1 MSEASAT
8 LHEPFESAVHQREAL
23 TFGVWLFLASE
34 LLLFAGLFLGYAVY
48 RHDHATAF
56 AQAGAHANLLF
67 GTVNTALL
75 MTSSF
80 SLSVANR
87 ATDRDLPRIG
97 EIGIWITLALGL
109 LFLGVKGLEY
119 RQDLAEHLWPGAG
132 FAIAAP
138 PARIFF
144 GFYWTMTLL
153 HACHLS
159 IGVLLLARLAWLA
172 RRGELR
178 AHNDSVEAT
187 TLYWHLVDVIWAVLY
202 VCIYLEGR

>member
-8 LHEPFESAVHQREAL
+8 LHEPFESPVRQREAL
-23 TFGVWLFLASE
+23 IFGVWLFLASE

-48 RHDHATAF
+48 RHDHAVAF

-67 GTVNTALL
+67 GTINTALL

-87 ATDRDLPRIG
+87 ATDRDLPRLG

-119 RQDLAEHLWPGAG
+119 REDLAEHLWPGAG

-159 IGVLLLARLAWLA
+159 IGLLLLARLGWLA
-172 RRGELR
+172 RKGELR

>member
-1 MSEASAT
+1 
-8 LHEPFESAVHQREAL
+8 V
-23 TFGVWLFLASE
+23 
-34 LLLFAGLFLGYAVY
+34 
-48 RHDHATAF
+48 AF

-67 GTVNTALL
+67 GTINTALL

-87 ATDRDLPRIG
+87 ATDRDLPRLG

-119 RQDLAEHLWPGAG
+119 REDLAEHLWPGAG

-159 IGVLLLARLAWLA
+159 IGLLLLARLGWLA
-172 RRGELR
+172 RKGELR

>member
-1 MSEASAT
+1 VTEASAT
-8 LHEPFESAVHQREAL
+8 LHEPFESAVRQREAVS
-23 TFGVWLFLASE
+23 FGMWIFLASE

-48 RHDHATAF
+48 RHDHAAAF
-56 AQAGAHANLLF
+56 DAAGARANLVL
-67 GTVNTALL
+67 GTINTALL

-87 ATDRDLPRIG
+87 ATDQARVRLG

-109 LFLGVKGLEY
+109 LFLVVKGFEY
-119 RQDLAEHLWPGAG
+119 RQDLQEHLWPDAR
-132 FAIAAP
+132 FAVAAP
-138 PARIFF
+138 SARIFF
-144 GFYWTMTLL
+144 AFYWTMTLL

-159 IGVLLLARLAWLA
+159 IGVALLARLGWIA
-172 RRGELR
+172 RKGQLR

-187 TLYWHLVDVIWAVLY
+187 TLYWHLVDIIWAVLF